1 MRTVDEVTVP
11 QPGLKLPITALKEIT
26 MNSSIQTAQ
35 RVPLAFLAAILLTCI
50 WAISTAFAHD
60 QLRSETVKYQDLNV
74 NTSEGIEALYRR
86 IHAAAWRVCSTTS
99 NDPIYQRGV
108 PSCAKAAEAK
118 AVETVNL
125 PQLTA
130 LFR

>member
-86 IHAAAWRVCSTTS
+86 IHAAAWRSWAPHADRSDRCWWWSRRARRS
-99 NDPIYQRGV
+99 KQ
-108 PSCAKAAEAK
+108 
-118 AVETVNL
+118 
-125 PQLTA
+125 
-130 LFR
+130 